1 MLQDPAVN
9 YSKMEKSMN
18 MLNLMPRLES
28 HPTLNSSYVPNSNSS
43 AVVSSRGD
51 YASVGTIGSWDETEQ
66 DYDIKAT
73 REVTEMVDQ
82 LGNLLYQDEGSSID
96 NLDLLDECKQWT
108 TLFPH
113 LRIRGVQLIPSKET
127 GFQFISNNT
136 DVRALSPYFRIP
148 AVELENPDVLQI
160 QGIKIPNEAFNCDES
175 LQKSSDLKDV
185 ETNGNC
191 FPTRKCVEW
200 SDQSTNFFRK
210 IERSPDK
217 RLWGIFQVQKYE
229 DVEDRA
235 PTPTPNIY
243 GEDRSTTPTPSNPY
257 IDQSNLEK
265 YHFHIEFLKEGVG
278 DVKSLQ
284 EATRIISS
292 SVSSNEIFAISLN
305 HQSQVD
311 NQPAIML
318 HTWNSPSLVHENT
331 LINTIDLNLNIENER
346 GENIISLADITD
358 IFRNFQLNEV
368 QSRSLESFISEDFQ
382 CTGAQTFTT
391 DVLHGIVDE
400 YFAFDAILPEL
411 TRPLSSESAAP
422 DTSLDSLNAKKD
434 LIHTIFD
441 DLWSEVYPKFHPIVT
456 KLADDI
462 LQNKSQDMSSGSAS
476 PSCFEMVPDDEDNM
490 GSDLLSAIT
499 IRHIP
504 LQKRESSAKF
514 KTDTLGGLNM
524 FQSENLIGATSR
536 PTSGRVLP
544 QRPASARSTLS
555 RPTSAR
561 PQEPNPLRNQQ
572 NISKTTNANSWK
584 RNASGFRLVPIVA
597 NQTNNNTN
605 QNQTINEMMYVTS
618 LPQKS
623 AGQTWDSRGGTNSQ
637 NQHLGKKLPPIRGIM
652 TTLDPSVDGPP
663 KAQRHVAFEPTFE
676 SVEIHRANPSPRP
689 LSARRQISSALRS
702 RNIPLSRP
710 HTAISESRSR
720 MNYKRSSLLSVSDE
734 RIISPVMGVRMSAM
748 KQRRGRS

>member
-1 MLQDPAVN
+1 
-9 YSKMEKSMN
+9 
-18 MLNLMPRLES
+18 MPRLES

-66 DYDIKAT
+66 LKPND
-73 REVTEMVDQ
+73 
-82 LGNLLYQDEGSSID
+82 
-96 NLDLLDECKQWT
+96 
-108 TLFPH
+108 
-113 LRIRGVQLIPSKET
+113 RIRGVQLIPSKET

-235 PTPTPNIY
+235 PTPTPDIY

-331 LINTIDLNLNIENER
+331 LINTIDFNLNIENER

-456 KLADDI
+456 KLADGIILFDTKYQDI

-623 AGQTWDSRGGTNSQ
+623 AGQTWYG
-637 NQHLGKKLPPIRGIM
+637 
-652 TTLDPSVDGPP
+652 
-663 KAQRHVAFEPTFE
+663 F
-676 SVEIHRANPSPRP
+676 
-689 LSARRQISSALRS
+689 
-702 RNIPLSRP
+702 
-710 HTAISESRSR
+710 
-720 MNYKRSSLLSVSDE
+720 
-734 RIISPVMGVRMSAM
+734 
-748 KQRRGRS
+748 